1 MSLQQD
7 YKEEYQTRI
16 QEAER
21 PDLYNIRLI
30 NEVEPPELQEVEVP
44 KVLGDVFEALI
55 GAVYID
61 SGHCLHTVKRAP
73 LRGRHEGAAQEP
85 QEDATRA
92 LPHCQVQPR
101 RGNGHAEYMVI
112 WEVFA
117 VFRIPIPQWFE
128 SGSNSIN
135 LYPQ

>member
-1 MSLQQD
+1 MMIQTETALSQPILNSLPRPQLS
-7 YKEEYQTRI
+7 ESGRNPSPV

-21 PDLYNIRLI
+21 PDLYNLRLI

-92 LPHCQVQPR
+92 LLCQVQPR
-101 RGNGHAEYMVI
+101 RGEGDERACIGHCA
-112 WEVFA
+112 A
-117 VFRIPIPQWFE
+117 DRHRP
-128 SGSNSIN
+128 
-135 LYPQ
+135 